1 MNPYSSSKTEKWL
14 IHKTRSKKFYRA
26 IKEKIGK
33 ELIKEMHRIS
43 EVWKPYRSEASRY
56 IWRWKEDIKKNTEDL
71 NEVKTNYIDRF
82 EKIRDKQNE
91 SVMTLMQKL
100 HETEMRIVNE
110 IAKFKNN
117 DTSNH

>member
-1 MNPYSSSKTEKWL
+1 METVITMQTIFFVLWSVSIFLVKRL
-14 IHKTRSKKFYRA
+14 IND
-26 IKEKIGK
+26 
-33 ELIKEMHRIS
+33 M
-43 EVWKPYRSEASRY
+43 
-56 IWRWKEDIKKNTEDL
+56 KEDIKKNTEDL

>member
-1 MNPYSSSKTEKWL
+1 METVITMQAIFFVLWSVSIFLVKRL
-14 IHKTRSKKFYRA
+14 IND
-26 IKEKIGK
+26 
-33 ELIKEMHRIS
+33 M
-43 EVWKPYRSEASRY
+43 
-56 IWRWKEDIKKNTEDL
+56 KEDIKKNIEDL

>member
-1 MNPYSSSKTEKWL
+1 MADKN
-14 IHKTRSKKFYRA
+14 KF
-26 IKEKIGK
+26 G
-33 ELIKEMHRIS
+33 
-43 EVWKPYRSEASRY
+43 
-56 IWRWKEDIKKNTEDL
+56 L
-71 NEVKTNYIDRF
+71 NIDRF

>member
-1 MNPYSSSKTEKWL
+1 METVITMQAIFFVLWSVSIFLVKRL
-14 IHKTRSKKFYRA
+14 IND
-26 IKEKIGK
+26 
-33 ELIKEMHRIS
+33 M
-43 EVWKPYRSEASRY
+43 
-56 IWRWKEDIKKNTEDL
+56 KEDIKKNTEDL